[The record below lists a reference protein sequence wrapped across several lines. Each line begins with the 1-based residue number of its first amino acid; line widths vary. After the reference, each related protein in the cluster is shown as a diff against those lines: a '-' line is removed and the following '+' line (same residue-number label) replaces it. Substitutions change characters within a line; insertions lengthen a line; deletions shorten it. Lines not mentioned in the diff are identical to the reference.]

1 MSEVR
6 IIAMTGGATGGRATE
21 IPQVGG
27 GLDAVTHADG
37 GDEAEFDRG
46 EDSAGHGSIGGYR

>member
-1 MSEVR
+1 
-6 IIAMTGGATGGRATE
+6 MTGGATGGRATE